1 MTGKSETVSLRFRV
15 LYFLAALPLLFMQP
29 VTAQAGSLIIGNH
42 ASVATGSGTIELGCN
57 DAEIAGALSGL
68 IDGAR
73 DLTFRP
79 GALLDEA
86 QLGFSGD
93 WRNDG
98 PQGLNAGVVWT
109 DGCGASVSHMRG
121 NTDLQSLHIFSD
133 SGREIRFD
141 AAGQQSVSD
150 SLILAAGPGQRLRLR
165 ADTASRFASL
175 TLNFG
180 ASQLIDWVDVAW
192 IDSGAGT
199 TIASGR
205 PDEFNSVRSGPVR
218 NWFALAPIPV
228 PTLSL
233 ASIALLLL
241 LIGLTGLNPRRR
253 RAANLSE

>member
-1 MTGKSETVSLRFRV
+1 MMDKLEPLARRFRA
-15 LYFLAALPLLFMQP
+15 LYFLAALPMLFMQA
-29 VTAQAGSLIIGNH
+29 VTAQAGSLIIGTH

-57 DAEIAGALSGL
+57 NAEIAGALSGL

-79 GALLDEA
+79 GAVLEEA

-98 PQGLNAGVVWT
+98 PQGLNAGVVWS
-109 DGCGASVSHMRG
+109 DGCGASVSYMRG
-121 NTDLQSLHIFSD
+121 STDLQSLHIFSD

-141 AAGQQSVSD
+141 AAGQQRVSD
-150 SLILAAGPGQRLRLR
+150 SLILAGSPGRRLRLR
-165 ADTASRFASL
+165 ADTASQFAFLSL
-175 TLNFG
+175 NVG
-180 ASQLIDWVDVAW
+180 ARQLIDWVDVAW
-192 IDSGAGT
+192 IDSDAGT
-199 TIASGR
+199 TVGPGH

-228 PTLSL
+228 PTLNL